1 VFEKITPEQ
10 AGIPSASV
18 ERYIRTLEKRGV
30 VTHSLLLMKGS
41 SIFAEYYWKPFHKD
55 FCHRMYSET
64 KSFVGIAIGLLE
76 EDGLLSLSDP
86 IASFFPDKIDRELPR
101 NLAAQT
107 VRDMLTM
114 QTCGKPPSWFAHSDP
129 DRTHLYF
136 EENAATLPS
145 GMRFFYDSP
154 GSQVL
159 CALVE
164 RLSGKSLFDFLNER
178 IFCHLNTFKTAT
190 VLKTKTDDSFGDSA
204 LLATPRD
211 MASFAR
217 FVMNYGTWEGKRLMN
232 EAYLKT
238 ATSRVVDNNE
248 TGFDG
253 VFSHGYGYQIW
264 RTEQNSFAF
273 NGMGCQFTVCVP
285 DRDLIMVY
293 NGDNQGYKQAS
304 TWIVGGFFDFIV
316 DAASDEPLSEDS
328 ESFDRLEKLGNELS
342 LYAIGG
348 ERSTAFAK
356 VLSGREYI
364 CAENACGIKRFSL
377 RFYGDDRGEFCYTN
391 EQGDKVLPFGMC
403 RNEFSKFPQFGYSNE
418 HAGLPTTDGFLY
430 DCAASA
436 AWREEKKL
444 LLKLQIIDRYFGNF
458 LAVFSFKDDIATI
471 TIQKF
476 AEAFLNEYKGEI
488 VAKIKE
494 LER

>member
-1 VFEKITPEQ
+1 MFEKITPEE
-10 AGIPSASV
+10 AGVPSKAV
-18 ERYIRTLEKRGV
+18 ESYIRTLEKRGV
-30 VTHSLLLMKGS
+30 VTHSLLLVKGN

-55 FCHRMYSET
+55 FCHRMYSQT

-76 EDGLLSLSDP
+76 EDGLLSLDDP
-86 IASFFPDKIDRELPR
+86 VAKFFPDKIERELPA
-101 NLAAQT
+101 NLANQT

-114 QTCGKPPSWFAHSDP
+114 QTCGKPPSWFTHPDP
-129 DRTHLYF
+129 DRTRLYF
-136 EENAATLPS
+136 EENVATIPS

-164 RLSGKSLFDFLNER
+164 RLAGKSLFDFLNER
-178 IFCHLNTFKTAT
+178 IFRHLGAFRTAT
-190 VLKTKTDDSFGDSA
+190 ILKTKNEDSFGDSA

-217 FVMNYGTWEGKRLMN
+217 FVMNYGTWNEKRLMN

-238 ATSRVVDNNE
+238 ATSRVVDNNGE
-248 TGFDG
+248 GFDS

-285 DRDLIMVY
+285 DRDLILVY
-293 NGDNQGYKQAS
+293 NGDNQGYKPAAS
-304 TWIVGGFFDFIV
+304 WIIGGFFDHIV
-316 DAASDEPLSEDS
+316 DHASPTPLE
-328 ESFDRLEKLGNELS
+328 ENRVAFECLERFGQNLS
-342 LYAIGG
+342 LYAIQG
-348 ERSTAFAK
+348 EKTTSFAEQI
-356 VLSGREYI
+356 SGREYVCEENVSGI
-364 CAENACGIKRFSL
+364 CKFSL
-377 RFYGDDRGEFCYTN
+377 HFHENFGEFRYTN
-391 EQGDKVLPFGMC
+391 EQGDKVLRFGLC

-444 LLKLQIIDRYFGNF
+444 LLKVQIIDRYFGNF
-458 LAVFSFKDDIATI
+458 LAVFSFKDKIATV
-471 TIQKF
+471 TIQKH
-476 AEAFLNEYKGEI
+476 AEAFLKEYQGEI
-488 VAKIKE
+488 IAKIKE
-494 LER
+494 

>member
-1 VFEKITPEQ
+1 MFEKITPEQ
-10 AGIPSASV
+10 AGVPSEEI
-18 ERYIRTLEKRGV
+18 ERYIRILEKRGV
-30 VTHSLLLMKGS
+30 VTHSLLLMKGDS
-41 SIFAEYYWKPFHKD
+41 LFAEYYWKPFHKD
-55 FCHRMYSET
+55 FCHRMYSQT
-64 KSFVGIAIGLLE
+64 KSFVGIAVGLLE
-76 EDGLLSLSDP
+76 EDGLLSLDDP
-86 IASFFPDKIDRELPR
+86 IAKFFPDKIERELPS
-101 NLAAQT
+101 NLANQT

-114 QTCGKPPSWFAHSDP
+114 QTCGKPPSWFIHPDP

-136 EENAATLPS
+136 QENVATLPS

-164 RLSGKSLFDFLNER
+164 RLAGKSLFDFLNER
-178 IFCHLNTFKTAT
+178 IFRHLGTFKTAT
-190 VLKTKTDDSFGDSA
+190 ILKTKTEDSFGDSA

-217 FVMNYGTWEGKRLMN
+217 FVMNYGTWNGKRLMN
-232 EAYLKT
+232 ETYLKT

-248 TGFDG
+248 VGFDG
-253 VFSHGYGYQIW
+253 VFAHGYGYQIW

-293 NGDNQGYKQAS
+293 NGDNQGYKQAAS
-304 TWIVGGFFDFIV
+304 WIIGAFFDCIA
-316 DAASDEPLSEDS
+316 DHLSPDPRPENPAALSSLE
-328 ESFDRLEKLGNELS
+328 RLGEGLS
-342 LYAIGG
+342 LYAIRG
-348 ERSTAFAK
+348 EKSTSFAK
-356 VLSGREYI
+356 ELSGREYV
-364 CAENACGIKRFSL
+364 CETNGCGITRFAL
-377 RFYGDDRGEFCYTN
+377 KFYGDDRGEFCYTN

-403 RNEFSKFPQFGYSNE
+403 RNEFGKFPQLGYSNE

-444 LLKLQIIDRYFGNF
+444 LLKVQIIDRYFGNF
-458 LAVFSFKDDIATI
+458 LAVFSFKDQIATV
-471 TIQKF
+471 TIQKH
-476 AEAFLNEYKGEI
+476 AEAFLKEYQGEI

-494 LER
+494 

>member
-1 VFEKITPEQ
+1 MFETITPEQ
-10 AGIPSASV
+10 AGIPSKAIAS
-18 ERYIRTLEKRGV
+18 YIRTLEKRGV
-30 VTHSLLLMKGS
+30 VTHSLLLMKGN
-41 SIFAEYYWKPFHKD
+41 SIFGEYYWKPFHKD

-64 KSFVGIAIGLLE
+64 KSFVGVAVGLLE
-76 EDGLLSLSDP
+76 EDGLVSLDDP
-86 IASFFPDKIDRELPR
+86 IAKYFPDKIERELPAY
-101 NLAAQT
+101 LANQT

-114 QTCGKPPSWFAHSDP
+114 QTCGKPPSWFSHSDP

-136 EENAATLPS
+136 EENVATIPS

-164 RLSGKSLFDFLNER
+164 RLAGKSLFDFLNER
-178 IFCHLNTFKTAT
+178 IFRHLGTFRTAT
-190 VLKTKTDDSFGDSA
+190 VLKTKTEDSFGDSA

-211 MASFAR
+211 MASFGR
-217 FVMNYGTWEGKRLMN
+217 FLMNYGTWNGKRLMN
-232 EAYLKT
+232 EGYLQT

-248 TGFDG
+248 LGFDT
-253 VFSHGYGYQIW
+253 VFSYGYGYQIW
-264 RTEQNSFAF
+264 RTEQNSFAL

-293 NGDNQGYKQAS
+293 NGDNQGYKPAAS
-304 TWIVGGFFDFIV
+304 WIIGGFFDHIV
-316 DAASDEPLSEDS
+316 DHAGDSALAEDTA
-328 ESFDRLEKLGNELS
+328 ESEKLKDLTSHLS

-348 ERSTAFAK
+348 EKKTAFADE
-356 VLSGREYI
+356 LSGKEYV
-364 CAENACGIKRFSL
+364 CEPNASGIKRFSL
-377 RFYGDDRGEFCYTN
+377 KFYGDDRGEFCYTN

-403 RNEFSKFPQFGYSNE
+403 RNEFCKFPQLGYSNE

-444 LLKLQIIDRYFGNF
+444 LLKVQIIDRYFGNF
-458 LAVFSFKDDIATI
+458 LAVFSFKDQIATI
-471 TIQKF
+471 TIQKH
-476 AEAFLNEYKGEI
+476 AEAFLKEYQGEI
-488 VAKIKE
+488 IAKIKE
-494 LER
+494 

>member
-1 VFEKITPEQ
+1 MFEKITPEQ
-10 AGIPSASV
+10 AGVPSEEI
-18 ERYIRTLEKRGV
+18 ERYIRILEKRGV
-30 VTHSLLLMKGS
+30 VTHSLLLMKGDAL
-41 SIFAEYYWKPFHKD
+41 FAEYYWKPFHKD
-55 FCHRMYSET
+55 FCHRMYSQT
-64 KSFVGIAIGLLE
+64 KSFVGIAVGLLE
-76 EDGLLSLSDP
+76 EDGLLALDDP
-86 IASFFPDKIDRELPR
+86 IAKFFPDKIERELPS
-101 NLAAQT
+101 NLANQT

-114 QTCGKPPSWFAHSDP
+114 QTCGKPPSWFAHPDP

-136 EENAATLPS
+136 QENVATLPS

-164 RLSGKSLFDFLNER
+164 RLAGKSLFDFLNER
-178 IFCHLNTFKTAT
+178 IFRHLGTFETAT
-190 VLKTKTDDSFGDSA
+190 ILKTKTEDSFGDSA

-217 FVMNYGTWEGKRLMN
+217 FVMNYGTWNGKRLMN
-232 EAYLKT
+232 ESYLKT

-248 TGFDG
+248 EGFDG

-304 TWIVGGFFDFIV
+304 TWIIGAFFDCIA
-316 DAASDEPLSEDS
+316 DHLSPSPLPENPAALASLE
-328 ESFDRLEKLGNELS
+328 RLGEGLS
-342 LYAIGG
+342 LYAIRG
-348 ERSTAFAK
+348 EKSTSFAK
-356 VLSGREYI
+356 ELSGREYV
-364 CAENACGIKRFSL
+364 CEKNACGITRFTL
-377 RFYGDDRGEFCYTN
+377 KFYGDDRGEFCYTN

-403 RNEFSKFPQFGYSNE
+403 RNAFCKFPQLGYSNE

-436 AWREEKKL
+436 AWREENKL
-444 LLKLQIIDRYFGNF
+444 LLKVQIIDRYFGNF
-458 LAVFSFKDDIATI
+458 LAVFSFKDQIATV
-471 TIQKF
+471 TIQKH
-476 AEAFLNEYKGEI
+476 AEAFLKEYQGEI
-488 VAKIKE
+488 IAKIKE
-494 LER
+494 

>member
-1 VFEKITPEQ
+1 MFEKITPEE
-10 AGIPSASV
+10 AGVPSEAV
-18 ERYIRTLEKRGV
+18 ESYIRTLEKRGV
-30 VTHSLLLMKGS
+30 VTHSLLLLKGN
-41 SIFAEYYWKPFHKD
+41 SIFAEYYWKPFHKE
-55 FCHRMYSET
+55 FCHRMYSQT
-64 KSFVGIAIGLLE
+64 KSFVGVAIGLLE
-76 EDGLLSLSDP
+76 EDGLLSLDDP
-86 IASFFPDKIDRELPR
+86 IAKFFPDKIERQLPA
-101 NLAAQT
+101 NLANQT

-136 EENAATLPS
+136 EENPATIPS

-164 RLSGKSLFDFLNER
+164 RLAGKSLYAFLNER
-178 IFCHLNTFKTAT
+178 IFRHLGTFQTAT
-190 VLKTKTDDSFGDSA
+190 ILKTKTEDSFGDSA

-217 FVMNYGTWEGKRLMN
+217 FVMNYGLWNGKRLMS
-232 EAYLKT
+232 ESYLKT

-248 TGFDG
+248 EGFDS

-285 DRDLIMVY
+285 DRDLILVY

-304 TWIVGGFFDFIV
+304 SCIIGGFFDHIV
-316 DAASDEPLSEDS
+316 DRASQVPLAKNHSAFE
-328 ESFDRLEKLGNELS
+328 RLERFGQNLS
-342 LYAIGG
+342 LYAIQG
-348 ERSTAFAK
+348 EKTTSFARQI
-356 VLSGREYI
+356 SGREYV
-364 CAENACGIKRFSL
+364 CEANVSGIRKFSL
-377 RFYGDDRGEFCYTN
+377 YFYEDCGEFRYTN
-391 EQGDKVLPFGMC
+391 EQGDKVLRFGLC
-403 RNEFSKFPQFGYSNE
+403 RNEFAKFPQFGYSNE

-444 LLKLQIIDRYFGNF
+444 LLKVQIIDRYFGNF
-458 LAVFSFKDDIATI
+458 LAVFSFKDQQATI
-471 TIQKF
+471 TIQKH
-476 AEAFLNEYKGEI
+476 AEAFLKEYQGEI
-488 VAKIKE
+488 IAKMKE
-494 LER
+494 